1 MITQMH
7 LNLKAGM
14 ASSSSSVEKS
24 MTTKVDMLVPLEDI
38 VRNISIGRRMFRG
51 M

>member
-1 MITQMH
+1 MH
-7 LNLKAGM
+7 LNPKAEM

-24 MTTKVDMLVPLEDI
+24 MTIKFEMLVLLEDI